1 MKTVGVAVRAYGD
14 AGWRDGLLTKVFRA
28 CSKAKYQGK
37 RRRTSAQAGTAQ
49 FIMGASFG
57 EAAFANMSKGK
68 AYLIFL

>member
-1 MKTVGVAVRAYGD
+1 MRVQSQVPGEEARRA
-14 AGWRDGLLTKVFRA
+14 
-28 CSKAKYQGK
+28 
-37 RRRTSAQAGTAQ
+37 SAQAGTPQ